1 MVGLFAAIF
10 LHFAAKR
17 ISASIPFAIFFTDSS
32 FLAQNINFRLLVYIK
47 HKASYT
53 GASLQTRAIISIIML
68 IEFHQGYQ
76 FYIYYSFTKLII
88 IKFIFMLRFE

>member
-1 MVGLFAAIF
+1 
-10 LHFAAKR
+10 
-17 ISASIPFAIFFTDSS
+17 
-32 FLAQNINFRLLVYIK
+32 LLVYIK